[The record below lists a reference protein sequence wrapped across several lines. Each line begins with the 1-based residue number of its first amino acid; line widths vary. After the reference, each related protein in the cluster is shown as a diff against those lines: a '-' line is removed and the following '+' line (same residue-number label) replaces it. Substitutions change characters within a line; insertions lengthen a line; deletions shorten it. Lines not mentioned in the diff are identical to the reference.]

1 VYRKVTIGVY
11 WMAPLA
17 GHDIR
22 HRVPGSDWP
31 LVGLWQKN
39 HTKMNS
45 RDGHGFGR
53 DQAMV
58 ELSLPGRYRWGLE
71 NMSSIKC
78 DGPSCVGI
86 GVRRTLPD
94 EPNVS
99 SAGVRAAV
107 RLLAVALTAATLAAC
122 AQSSVVTNKSAS
134 LAPGRQASPE
144 PVRKA
149 SIIAKR
155 AVAAK
160 KHAPLAANKPAAET
174 KEDSHGLASFYW
186 QGSRTAN
193 GENFNPGELTAAHR
207 TLPFGTRLR
216 VTNVATGQSV
226 TVRVNDR
233 GPFVPGRVVDV
244 SHSAAE
250 TLGIVGQGV
259 AKVKLDVVE

>member
-1 VYRKVTIGVY
+1 MAMGLAVIRPWLGSHYRV
-11 WMAPLA
+11 
-17 GHDIR
+17 
-22 HRVPGSDWP
+22 
-31 LVGLWQKN
+31 
-39 HTKMNS
+39 
-45 RDGHGFGR
+45 
-53 DQAMV
+53 
-58 ELSLPGRYRWGLE
+58 RYRWGLA

-78 DGPSCVGI
+78 DGSSCGGI
-86 GVRRTLPD
+86 GVRRIPD
-94 EPNVS
+94 VPSVS
-99 SAGVRAAV
+99 SAGLRAAV
-107 RLLAVALTAATLAAC
+107 RSLAVALTAATLAAC

-149 SIIAKR
+149 SVIAHR

-160 KHAPLAANKPAAET
+160 KHAPLGANKPAAET
-174 KEDSHGLASFYW
+174 KEGSHGLASFYR
-186 QGSRTAN
+186 QGSQTAN
-193 GENFNPGELTAAHR
+193 GESFNPSELTAAHR

-244 SHSAAE
+244 SYSAAE

-259 AKVKLDVVE
+259 AKVKLDVVQ